1 MLLDLALKT
10 LWRRRLRS
18 LLTILGVAAAVQLNL
33 MLNSILTY
41 YDWDI
46 QQQVNSFAGKIYV
59 QRPVLGT
66 GAGED
71 FPSMNSSM
79 AMDSAQAILALDGVN
94 RERSSALLFVPLV
107 PDIRPNM
114 PPTYFVV
121 GIEPGHETA
130 YLSNLGAEEGKIIL
144 PTEHSVIL
152 GHGAAKHYQPVG
164 SNAASK
170 PGDVVQIQGVEFTVT
185 GVLQQASTLY
195 SGAIL
200 MPLETAQELFH
211 HPDNVS
217 AVVVTALKVEDIGT
231 IKTDIEREFPALKAS
246 SQDEIAKNAKQMMVM
261 QRMFF
266 KIIQNS
272 AILSTIMIV
281 MVVVL
286 VAVMEQRK
294 DIGTLRAVGSRKWR
308 ILAMVVGE
316 SSIFGLAGGLVALPI
331 SILVGKWMGYG
342 LFLSGADTMR
352 LWLGTLGIC
361 LLIGIA
367 ASILPAW
374 LALRVDPLEALRSE

>member
-10 LWRRRLRS
+10 LWRRSLRS
-18 LLTILGVAAAVQLNL
+18 LLTILGVAAAIQLNL
-33 MLNSILTY
+33 MLTSILAY

-46 QQQVNSFAGKIYV
+46 QQQVNSFAGKVYI
-59 QRPVLGT
+59 QRPVQGT

-71 FPSMNSSM
+71 FPSMNSSI
-79 AMDSAQAILALDGVN
+79 AMDSAQAILAMDGVN

-121 GIEPGHETA
+121 GVEPGHETA
-130 YLSNLGAEEGKIIL
+130 YLSNLKAEDGEISL
-144 PTEHSVIL
+144 PTEHSIVL
-152 GHGAAKHYQPVG
+152 GHGAAMHYRPSG
-164 SNAASK
+164 SDAPSK
-170 PGDVVQIQGVEFTVT
+170 PGDVLQFQGVEFTVM
-185 GVLQQASTLY
+185 GVLKQSSTLY

-217 AVVVTALKVEDIGT
+217 AVVVTALRLEDIGK
-231 IKTDIEREFPALKAS
+231 IKADVEREFPTLKAS
-246 SQDEIAKNAKQMMVM
+246 NQDEIAKNAKQMMVM

-294 DIGTLRAVGSRKWR
+294 EIGTLRAVGSRKWR

-331 SILVGKWMGYG
+331 SMIVGRWMGYG
-342 LFLSGADTMR
+342 IFLSDADTLR
-352 LWLGTLGIC
+352 LWLETLGIC
-361 LLIGIA
+361 LWIGIA

-374 LALRVDPLEALRSE
+374 LAMRVDPLEALRSE